1 MHLDDKTIGHIAKL
15 IQLAI
20 ITGTDI
26 VDHLRMMKLEL
37 SEENSLVLDKEYN
50 EIHDTSL
57 QTMIQNAQTTPEES
71 ST

>member
-37 SEENSLVLDKEYN
+37 SEENSLILDKEYN

-57 QTMIQNAQTTPEES
+57 QTMIQNLFVYDFLP
-71 ST
+71 

>member
-37 SEENSLVLDKEYN
+37 TEENSLVLDKEYN

>member
-1 MHLDDKTIGHIAKL
+1 MHLDDKTIGHVAKL

-37 SEENSLVLDKEYN
+37 TEENSLVLDKEYN

-57 QTMIQNAQTTPEES
+57 QTMIQNAQTAPEES